1 MRLTAL
7 LLDGD
12 SLGRAAR
19 NRRHHLERDIE
30 CLVTSTERQDLVAAL
45 GRYPDSMTG
54 ELREMLD
61 HELTR
66 EHYERRFGHL
76 HMSIIS
82 DAH

>member
-7 LLDGD
+7 LLNGD
-12 SLGRAAR
+12 SLSRAER
-19 NRRHHLERDIE
+19 ERRHHLEHDIE

-45 GRYPDSMTG
+45 CRYPDSMTG

-61 HELTR
+61 HELAR

-76 HMSIIS
+76 HLSIIS
-82 DAH
+82 DTY

>member
-12 SLGRAAR
+12 SVGRAAR
-19 NRRHHLERDIE
+19 KRRHHLEHDIE
-30 CLVTSTERQDLVAAL
+30 CLMTSTERQDLVAAL

-54 ELREMLD
+54 EVREMLD

-66 EHYERRFGHL
+66 ERFDHRFGHL
-76 HMSIIS
+76 HTSVIS
-82 DAH
+82 DPR